1 MKIKPQVLTEALRF
15 SRTRN
20 TEEHH
25 PEYGN
30 YHHFSYLIWKGKIL
44 TWGTNKRDGCS
55 HIKFGYLERSKVH
68 AEYEAVRKAK
78 FWVDLST
85 SAIVNVR
92 LNKLNQTKLSA
103 PCKSCKAYLKSQG
116 ISTVYY
122 TIEEDEFERLTL

>member
-1 MKIKPQVLTEALRF
+1 MKVKPQILTEALRF

-20 TEEHH
+20 NIDLH
-25 PEYGN
+25 PEWGN
-30 YHHFSYLIWKGKIL
+30 YHHFSFLIWGGKIL

-78 FWVDLST
+78 FWADLSE
-85 SAIVNVR
+85 SVIVNVR
-92 LNKLNQTKLSA
+92 LNKLNQTKMSA
-103 PCKSCKAYLKSQG
+103 PCKSCKAYLKSQS

-122 TIEEDEFERLTL
+122 TIENDEFEKLTL